1 MTICE
6 DYFSGTGILFESEY
20 EDAAVHF
27 VRSDPDLSSFT
38 KKEIIM
44 CWFQTTYGEWQ
55 GLHFRTA
62 AAAAAM
68 SRWLKENN
76 YRTYEEYFDEWNN
89 ANSEQRSPQH

>member
-6 DYFSGTGILFESEY
+6 DYFSGTGILFTSEY

-27 VRSDPDLSSFT
+27 VRSDPDLDLFT

-55 GLHFRTA
+55 GLRYNLLDSPQK
-62 AAAAAM
+62 M
-68 SRWLKENN
+68 KDWLKANN
-76 YRTYEEYFDEWNN
+76 WTSYEEYLEAFDAEN
-89 ANSEQRSPQH
+89 PT